1 MKTLL
6 RIKKFAIVASIVGA
20 AFALTPSA
28 SSAGC
33 YSYPSYRT
41 AAPTY
46 RKVVTWRVQQQ
57 PVTVYRTRY
66 DHCGRPYRVKQVIY
80 VSVRVPVRQYVRTG
94 Y

>member
-6 RIKKFAIVASIVGA
+6 TLKKLAFVTAIVGA
-20 AFALTPSA
+20 TFALTPSD

-33 YSYPSYRT
+33 YSYPSYRKT
-41 AAPTY
+41 VPTY
-46 RKVVTWRVQQQ
+46 RKVVTWRVQRQ

-66 DHCGRPYRVKQVIY
+66 DHCGRAYRVKQVVY
-80 VSVRVPVRQYVRTG
+80 QSVKVPVTHYVRNG

>member
-6 RIKKFAIVASIVGA
+6 HIKKFAIVASIVGA

-33 YSYPSYRT
+33 YSDPSYRT

-46 RKVVTWRVQQQ
+46 RNVVTWRVQRQ
-57 PVTVYRTRY
+57 PVEVYRTCY

-80 VSVRVPVRQYVRTG
+80 VSVRVPVTQYVRTG

>member
-1 MKTLL
+1 MNTLL
-6 RIKKFAIVASIVGA
+6 HFKKFAIVTAIVGA

-33 YSYPSYRT
+33 YSYPTYRT

-46 RKVVTWRVQQQ
+46 RKVVTWHVQRQ

-66 DHCGRPYRVKQVIY
+66 DHCGRPYRVKQVTY
-80 VSVRVPVRQYVRTG
+80 LSVRVPVARYARTG